1 MAFCKFEAS
10 ELIID
15 LILIKIDDPFNI
27 APKIFWTLNEG
38 IFSFLEYEFAF

>member
-10 ELIID
+10 KLIID

-27 APKIFWTLNEG
+27 APKIF
-38 IFSFLEYEFAF
+38 